1 MNTIIENYNSLINK
15 FQAIQTDSTADE
27 IHDKRVILRR
37 IFPILKA
44 FNINPLK
51 VKNGEKAFK
60 LFGKLRDIQVQ
71 IERLESTEQTP
82 QLIEYHEFLKRKEIK
97 LKTKVQKFSKRKEI
111 KFPTIKENS
120 KVDNDKI
127 KAKATKQLNKLIE
140 KTQLQSID
148 DASDTHKIRIEFKK
162 YRYIVEI
169 LAYIENIDQAKIERM
184 KRYQDV
190 LGEIQDY
197 EVLINGIK
205 KFYKKRELGEEVDVD
220 LFEKD
225 QNTQIEKFES
235 EIQQFIDVCR
245 AAIVN
250 VTALESDPIT
260 KKI

>member
-1 MNTIIENYNSLINK
+1 MNTIIENYHSLVNK
-15 FQAIQTDSTADE
+15 FQAVETDSSVDE

-71 IERLESTEQTP
+71 IERLENTEQTP
-82 QLIEYHEFLKRKEIK
+82 QLIEYLEFLKQKEIK
-97 LKTKVQKFSKRKEI
+97 LKTKVQKFSKRKKI
-111 KFPTIKENS
+111 KFPTIKDNS
-120 KVDNDKI
+120 KVDKGKI
-127 KAKATKQLNKLIE
+127 NTKATKQLNILVNKA
-140 KTQLQSID
+140 QSQSID

-169 LAYIENIDQAKIERM
+169 LAYIENIDQSDIEKM
-184 KRYQDV
+184 KHYQDV

-205 KFYKKRELGEEVDVD
+205 EFYINRELGEEVDID
-220 LFEKD
+220 LFEKN
-225 QNTQIEKFES
+225 QNTLIENFEA

-245 AAIVN
+245 AVIVN
-250 VTALESDPIT
+250 IVVL
-260 KKI
+260 